1 MYGDGVG
8 DFDLGRSIQNAGGMS
23 VAVEFMDHIA
33 ADAKKPGQ
41 NLPSETVH
49 RLRSVSIQARGVLLD
64 GT

>member
-1 MYGDGVG
+1 
-8 DFDLGRSIQNAGGMS
+8 MS